1 MVKVVSDQPQAF
13 AETLIMNDLAL
24 TEIADWITDF
34 RIFDKTQN
42 IIVGQTRFLALPPC
56 LRACQQSGRP

>member
-34 RIFDKTQN
+34 RIFDQTQN
-42 IIVGQTRFLALPPC
+42 IVVGQTRFLLWHD
-56 LRACQQSGRP
+56 LVSTTYTKI

>member
-1 MVKVVSDQPQAF
+1 MVKVVSDQSQAF

-42 IIVGQTRFLALPPC
+42 IIVGQTRFLLWGD
-56 LRACQQSGRP
+56 LVSTTYTKI

>member
-1 MVKVVSDQPQAF
+1 MVKVVSDQSQAF

-42 IIVGQTRFLALPPC
+42 IIVGQTRFLLWGDPV
-56 LRACQQSGRP
+56 STTYTKI